1 MSSTALIRFSGLAAI
16 LAGLLRGIASV
27 LPSTIPIIDLEIL
40 YFFTDVFILFGL
52 MGLYAFQHEEIGV
65 GGFIGF
71 LIATVGIG
79 SIIGPDGE
87 ISGLSMYV
95 VGASIF
101 AVGLNLFAIGTWKAS
116 KLPRWVPAL
125 WILSTIIGFIGY
137 FAKGY
142 SMLFVISGIIFSVSY
157 GGAGVQMW
165 SAVDNTR
172 RSQNA

>member
-27 LPSTIPIIDLEIL
+27 LPSTIPIIELEIL

-65 GGFIGF
+65 EGFIGF

-116 KLPRWVPAL
+116 KLPRWVPAV

-142 SMLFVISGIIFSVSY
+142 SMLFVISGINI
-157 GGAGVQMW
+157 
-165 SAVDNTR
+165 
-172 RSQNA
+172 